1 MIFNTNKLIGLLV
14 IATALTAC
22 SSDDETG
29 VQQSANNA
37 NANDVSVKTEYGRM
51 EFPRLKGN
59 GNRVLI
65 HYSDDGQLNYAVE
78 WNEAK
83 KSQRWSCYQLY
94 KKNMEENT
102 IRYTSK
108 TNQYPRDPLLPT
120 SLWFASDP
128 FWGSGYDHGHI
139 CPSADRL
146 YSANANYQT
155 FFVTNMQPQLNDFNA
170 GVWANM
176 EKAVRN
182 IAGRNNYKFCDTLY
196 ICKGGTI
203 DRPTDYTTIRQNLLV
218 PKYFFMAIMRVKD
231 GQYNAMGFWISHEKN
246 KDTKLAKYAVTIK
259 ELEEKT
265 GIDFFCNLPDNR
277 EQIIES
283 AAVNANFWGLK

>member
-1 MIFNTNKLIGLLV
+1 
-14 IATALTAC
+14 
-22 SSDDETG
+22 
-29 VQQSANNA
+29 
-37 NANDVSVKTEYGRM
+37 
-51 EFPRLKGN
+51 
-59 GNRVLI
+59 
-65 HYSDDGQLNYAVE
+65 
-78 WNEAK
+78 
-83 KSQRWSCYQLY
+83 
-94 KKNMEENT
+94 
-102 IRYTSK
+102 
-108 TNQYPRDPLLPT
+108 
-120 SLWFASDP
+120 
-128 FWGSGYDHGHI
+128 
-139 CPSADRL
+139 
-146 YSANANYQT
+146 
-155 FFVTNMQPQLNDFNA
+155 
-170 GVWANM
+170 
-176 EKAVRN
+176 
-182 IAGRNNYKFCDTLY
+182 NYKFCDTLY

>member
-1 MIFNTNKLIGLLV
+1 MIFKTNKLIGLLV

-29 VQQSANNA
+29 VKQSANNA
-37 NANDVSVKTEYGRM
+37 NANDISVKTEYGRM

-94 KKNMEENT
+94 KKNAGGNAT
-102 IRYTSK
+102 RYDAY
-108 TNQYPRDPLLPT
+108 NNGYPQDPLLPT
-120 SLWFASDP
+120 SLRFAFDP
-128 FWGSGYDHGHI
+128 FKGSNYDHGHI
-139 CPSADRL
+139 CPSADRR

-155 FFVTNMQPQLNDFNA
+155 FFLTNMQPQYHEFNA
-170 GVWANM
+170 GVWLNM
-176 EKAVRN
+176 ENAVRD
-182 IAGRNNYKFCDTLY
+182 IARRNNYKFCDTLY

-231 GQYNAMGFWISHEKN
+231 GQYNAMGFWINHEKN

>member
-1 MIFNTNKLIGLLV
+1 MIFKTNKLIGLLV

-29 VQQSANNA
+29 VKQSVNNA
-37 NANDVSVKTEYGRM
+37 NANDISVKTEYGRM

-94 KKNMEENT
+94 KKNAGGNAT
-102 IRYTSK
+102 RYDAY
-108 TNQYPRDPLLPT
+108 NNGYPQDPLLPT
-120 SLWFASDP
+120 SLRFAFDP
-128 FWGSGYDHGHI
+128 FKGSNYDHGHI
-139 CPSADRL
+139 CPSADRR

-155 FFVTNMQPQLNDFNA
+155 FFLTNMQPQYHEFNA
-170 GVWANM
+170 GVWLNM
-176 EKAVRN
+176 ENAVRD
-182 IAGRNNYKFCDTLY
+182 IARRNNYKFCDTLY

-231 GQYNAMGFWISHEKN
+231 GQYNAMGFWINHEKN

>member
-1 MIFNTNKLIGLLV
+1 MIFKTNKLIGLLV

-29 VQQSANNA
+29 VKQSANNA

-94 KKNMEENT
+94 KKNAGGNAT
-102 IRYTSK
+102 RYDAY
-108 TNQYPRDPLLPT
+108 NNGYPQDPLLPT
-120 SLWFASDP
+120 FLRFAFDP
-128 FWGSGYDHGHI
+128 FNGSNYDHGHI
-139 CPSADRL
+139 CPSADRR

-155 FFVTNMQPQLNDFNA
+155 FFLTNMQPQYHEFNA
-170 GVWANM
+170 GVWLNM
-176 EKAVRN
+176 ENAVRD
-182 IAGRNNYKFCDTLY
+182 IARRNNYKFCDTLY

-203 DRPTDYTTIRQNLLV
+203 DRPEDYTTIRQNLLV

-231 GQYNAMGFWISHEKN
+231 GQYNAMGFWINHEKN